1 VSQSTSAEFQ
11 LQAFM
16 VDNDAGERSRTE
28 VPIELVNSRSLHL
41 TPACQVAP
49 QSTYVWTLDDARMI
63 GFPDIDERKAAKVFA
78 IALSVQAWRF
88 LHSPV
93 ILSTV
98 SLLHIIRGG
107 RVRTGGV
114 GSSLSS
120 RPITIDED
128 SFIEAAKR
136 LKTAWTMEESRGR
149 IMREAMNTYWDA
161 LHSVH
166 VRSRFL
172 SLWAALE
179 RAVNDD
185 GVKRTGDKFDTHA
198 ARITSFRPGDI
209 KPLRDLNNWLKHAD
223 RVQRHEAETAAKKG
237 VRSQMLKKLVD
248 QSIAARLG
256 FVLSPTY
263 DV

>member
-1 VSQSTSAEFQ
+1 VSQLTSAEFQ

-16 VDNDAGERSRTE
+16 VDNDGGERSGTE

-41 TPACQVAP
+41 TPAGQAAP

-63 GFPDIDERKAAKVFA
+63 GFPDIEERKAAKVFA

-98 SLLHIIRGG
+98 SLLHIVRRG
-107 RVRTGGV
+107 RVRTGLV
-114 GSSLSS
+114 GSSLRSA
-120 RPITIDED
+120 PITIDED
-128 SFIEAAKR
+128 SFIEAASR
-136 LKTAWTMEESRGR
+136 LKTVWTMGGIRGK
-149 IMREAMNTYWDA
+149 IMREAMNSYWDA

-185 GVKRTGDKFDTHA
+185 GVKRAGDRFDGHA
-198 ARITSFRPGDI
+198 ASITSFSPGDI
-209 KPLRDLNNWLKHAD
+209 KPLRNLNNWLKHPD
-223 RVQRHEAETAAKKG
+223 RVKRDEAETAAKKG
-237 VRSQMLKKLVD
+237 VRSQTLKKLVD
-248 QSIAARLG
+248 QSVSARLG
-256 FVLSPTY
+256 FALSPTY

>member
-1 VSQSTSAEFQ
+1 MSQLTSAKFQ

-41 TPACQVAP
+41 TPAGQVAP
-49 QSTYVWTLDDARMI
+49 QSTYDWTLDDARMI
-63 GFPDIDERKAAKVFA
+63 GFPGIGERKAEKVFA

-93 ILSTV
+93 IVSTV
-98 SLLHIIRGG
+98 SLLHIVRRG
-107 RVRTGGV
+107 RVRTGLV
-114 GSSLSS
+114 GASLRS
-120 RPITIDED
+120 PPNTIDEN
-128 SFIEAAKR
+128 SFIEAAKG
-136 LKTAWTMEESRGR
+136 LKTAWTMDESRGK
-149 IMREAMNTYWDA
+149 IMREAMNSYWDA

-185 GVKRTGDKFDTHA
+185 GVTRTGHKFDTHA
-198 ARITSFRPGDI
+198 ASITSFSPGDI
-209 KPLRDLNNWLKHAD
+209 KPLRNLNSWLKHAD
-223 RVQRHEAETAAKKG
+223 RVKRLEAETAAEKG
-237 VRSQMLKKLVD
+237 VHSQ
-248 QSIAARLG
+248 RL
-256 FVLSPTY
+256 
-263 DV
+263 